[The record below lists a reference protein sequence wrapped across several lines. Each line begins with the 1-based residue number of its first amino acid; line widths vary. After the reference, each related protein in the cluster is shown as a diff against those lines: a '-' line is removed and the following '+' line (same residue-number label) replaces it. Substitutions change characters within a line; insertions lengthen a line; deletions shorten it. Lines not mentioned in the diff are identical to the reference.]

1 MFTWKIASK
10 SNKSWNHNGQATKIA
25 DAVKAMKLMFDACK
39 KDHGTIPDDLDWGVS
54 TRAPKKNQEDKG
66 LKPGQ

>member
-10 SNKSWNHNGQATKIA
+10 LNKSWNHNGQATKIA

-39 KDHGTIPDDLDWGVS
+39 KDHGTIPGDLDWGGHV
-54 TRAPKKNQEDKG
+54 KE
-66 LKPGQ
+66 KPRQ